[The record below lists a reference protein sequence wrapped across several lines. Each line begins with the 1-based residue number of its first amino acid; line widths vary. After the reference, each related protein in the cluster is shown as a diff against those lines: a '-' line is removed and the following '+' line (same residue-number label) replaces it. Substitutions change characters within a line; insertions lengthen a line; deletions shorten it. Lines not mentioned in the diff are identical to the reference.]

1 MYNMVQFDLKL
12 PDSLAR
18 EAQAAGLLTPEAIEK
33 LLREEIRR
41 RRVSQLFEVADRLA
55 ALDMPP
61 LTEAEVEAEIKAA
74 REERQAYRASGG

>member
-1 MYNMVQFDLKL
+1 MVQLDLKL

-18 EAQAAGLLTPEAIEK
+18 EAQAAGLLTPQAIEQ

-41 RRVSQLFEVADRLA
+41 RRVGRLFETADRLA

-74 REERQAYRASGG
+74 REERQAYRARGG